1 MPRVQCPT
9 PSAQRPAP
17 SDRLR
22 IAIVNDRLIAV
33 EAILQVLAAVP
44 DCKIAWVACNGA
56 EAVTKCAIDLP
67 DLILMD
73 LAMPVMDGVE
83 ATRRIVSRFPCAIVV
98 VTASV
103 KNRLSKVFEAMGC
116 GALDAVNT
124 PTLGDSAEDRSGE
137 LLLAKIATVR
147 KLLGKSARRKSEC
160 RSKLERCFAPSLTP
174 VVAIGASTGGP
185 LALTAVLS
193 RLPKNFSA
201 AVAIVQH
208 IDAQFAPG
216 LVEWLN
222 VQSPLPVRL
231 AVEGGRLEPGK
242 VLVAGT
248 NDHLVLSPDLT
259 LRHTREP
266 RDCFYRPS
274 VDAFFRSAAKYWPG
288 KGVGIL
294 LTGMGKDGAAGL
306 MSLRR
311 AGWHTI
317 AQDRATCAV
326 YGMPKAA
333 AELGAAVE
341 ILPVDAVAP
350 AIVRFFGS

>member
-1 MPRVQCPT
+1 
-9 PSAQRPAP
+9 
-17 SDRLR
+17 
-22 IAIVNDRLIAV
+22 
-33 EAILQVLAAVP
+33 
-44 DCKIAWVACNGA
+44 
-56 EAVTKCAIDLP
+56 
-67 DLILMD
+67 
-73 LAMPVMDGVE
+73 MPVMDGVE

-124 PTLGDSAEDRSGE
+124 PTLGGSAEDRSGE

-147 KLLGKSARRKSEC
+147 KLLGKSTRRKSEL
-160 RSKLERCFAPSLTP
+160 RLNKQERCFAPSLRP

-185 LALTAVLS
+185 LALMAVLS

-222 VQSPLPVRL
+222 QQSPLPVRL
-231 AVEGGRLEPGK
+231 AVGGGRLEPGK

-274 VDAFFRSAAKYWPG
+274 VDAFFLSVAKYWPG
-288 KGVGIL
+288 KGVGVL
-294 LTGMGKDGAAGL
+294 LTGMGRDGAAGL

-317 AQDRATCAV
+317 AQNRATCAV

-341 ILPVDAVAP
+341 ILPIDAVAP
-350 AIVRFFGS
+350 AIVKLFGC